1 MLRVLTLCVAAVPL
15 ASGLGAQTA
24 NGLWRFAHPQAK
36 ALIGINWKVVR
47 DSQAGR
53 MMRERL
59 ESGIGEAIPGIEFLN
74 DLDEA
79 LISSPGA
86 TEGRADPQTLIALR
100 GRFDRARVKDLLVRY
115 GAHKQMYGTSVIYR
129 PKGESGRDLAIAQ
142 IDERTL
148 LLGDVASVLA
158 GIDRAK
164 SEWTGGDA
172 NPVVERAHRLET
184 SYDFWA
190 LFTAPGALSLPGAHM
205 PPDAREMEAGISF
218 HNGLSMDVRL
228 DTESI
233 DIARHMAVDLSKVLK
248 LASKDQEAQPGW
260 TEIAKKMR
268 VWADSTAVQVSL
280 RMGGEDLTKATRL
293 WEVARAKR
301 ETARAQVQVDVKP
314 VPPQR
319 KTIRIDGLDEG
330 PRDIPIRP

>member
-1 MLRVLTLCVAAVPL
+1 MIRALTLCAAAAVL
-15 ASGLGAQTA
+15 ATGQTGS
-24 NGLWRFAHPQAK
+24 GLWRFAHPQAK

-47 DSQAGR
+47 DSQAGQ
-53 MMRERL
+53 MMRDKL

-79 LISSPGA
+79 LISSPGI
-86 TEGRADPQTLIALR
+86 TEGRGEPPALIAVR

-115 GAHKQMYGTSVIYR
+115 GARKQMYGASVIYR
-129 PKGESGRDLAIAQ
+129 PKGESGRDFAIAQ
-142 IDERTL
+142 VDDRTL
-148 LLGDVASVLA
+148 LLGDVGSVLA

-164 SEWTGGDA
+164 SEWNGGDA
-172 NPVVERAHRLET
+172 NPVVERAQRLEA

-190 LFTAPGALSLPGAHM
+190 LFTAPGALSMPGAHM

-218 HNGLSMDVRL
+218 HNGLSMEVRL
-228 DTESI
+228 DTASI
-233 DIARHMAVDLSKVLK
+233 DIARHMAVDLSKAMK
-248 LASKDQEAQPGW
+248 LVSKDQDGQPGW
-260 TEIAKKMR
+260 AEIVKKMH
-268 VWADSTAVQVSL
+268 VWADGAAVRVSV
-280 RMGGEDLTKATRL
+280 RMGGEDLAKATRL

-301 ETARAQVQVDVKP
+301 ETARAQAQVDVKP

>member
-1 MLRVLTLCVAAVPL
+1 MMQALTLLVAAVML

-24 NGLWRFAHPQAK
+24 GGLWRFAHPQAK
-36 ALIGINWKVVR
+36 ALIGVNWKVVR
-47 DSQAGR
+47 ESQAGR

-59 ESGIGEAIPGIEFLN
+59 ESGIGEGIPGIEFLN

-86 TEGRADPQTLIALR
+86 TEGRADPQTLIAVR

-115 GAHKQMYGTSVIYR
+115 GARKQMYGASVIYR
-129 PKGESGRDLAIAQ
+129 PKGESGRDFAIAQ
-142 IDERTL
+142 VDERTL

-172 NPVVERAHRLET
+172 NPVVERAQRLEA

-190 LFTAPGALSLPGAHM
+190 LFTAPGALSMPGAHM

-228 DTESI
+228 ETESI
-233 DIARHMAVDLSKVLK
+233 DIARHMAAELSKTLK
-248 LASKDQEAQPGW
+248 LVSKDQEAQPGW
-260 TEIAKKMR
+260 TEVAKKMH
-268 VWADSTAVQVSL
+268 VWADSAAVKVSV
-280 RMGGEDLTKATRL
+280 RMGGEDLAKATRL

-301 ETARAQVQVDVKP
+301 ETARAQAQLDVKA
-314 VPPQR
+314 VPPPR
-319 KTIRIDGLDEG
+319 RTIRIDGLDEG
-330 PRDIPIRP
+330 PREIPIHP